1 MDTDR
6 PAQSQRLKKWVKW
19 FASLTAGIVEFMKK
33 RASPDWKPD
42 PEAVVV
48 LTKENFTD
56 TINREELMLVE
67 FYAPWLVCTQYKFI
81 IDTVVLKLGLQV
93 WRLWKNVTK
102 QESCGFQIYT
112 NLNSKMLHI
121 MEAVPDFFHFS
132 LHCYSWINWVQDQN
146 VFLGILFWIFYSHC
160 ILYSG
165 CIRQPGGL
173 Q

>member
-1 MDTDR
+1 
-6 PAQSQRLKKWVKW
+6 
-19 FASLTAGIVEFMKK
+19 MKK

-93 WRLWKNVTK
+93 WRLWKSATK
-102 QESCGFQIYT
+102 QKSCGFQICT
-112 NLNSKMLHI
+112 NLNSKMLDNI
-121 MEAVPDFFHFS
+121 KEAVPDFFH
-132 LHCYSWINWVQDQN
+132 
-146 VFLGILFWIFYSHC
+146 C
-160 ILYSG
+160 IVTTE
-165 CIRQPGGL
+165 
-173 Q
+173 